1 MLRACAGNDP
11 VKELCE
17 INPTI
22 IMFLLRFWLRGEHPE
37 ISFRRDSIVRSQPSS
52 LRKRRD

>member
-1 MLRACAGNDP
+1 MLRACAGKDP

-37 ISFRRDSIVRSQPSS
+37 ISFPTRFYRALPTFQ
-52 LRKRRD
+52 LT